1 MRTSETITKIT
12 EALLKAQAEIKHAIK
27 DAQNPHLKNTY
38 ATLES
43 VIDAVKGPLL
53 KNDII
58 IIQSPDNKTLITRLQ
73 HKSGEF
79 IENTLELILSKNDMQ
94 GFISATTY
102 GRRAS
107 LVSLLNIAQADDDG
121 NLASKVKAVPK
132 VIQKSPTIVSSKKD
146 PHDF

>member
-1 MRTSETITKIT
+1 MRTSETITKIV
-12 EALLKAQAEIKHAIK
+12 EALINAQSGIKHAIK

-43 VIDAVKGPLL
+43 VIDATKAELL

-58 IIQSPDNKTLITRLQ
+58 VLQSPENNALITRLQ

-79 IENTLELILSKNDMQ
+79 VENILELRLSKNDMQ
-94 GFISATTY
+94 GFISAVTY
-102 GRRAS
+102 GRRTA

>member
-1 MRTSETITKIT
+1 MRTSETVTKIT

-43 VIDAVKGPLL
+43 VIDAIKEPLI
-53 KNDII
+53 KNNIVVL
-58 IIQSPDNKTLITRLQ
+58 QFPDNKTLTTRLQ
-73 HKSGEF
+73 HNSGEF
-79 IENTLELILSKNDMQ
+79 IENTLELILTKNDMQ
-94 GFISATTY
+94 GLMSAITY
-102 GRRAS
+102 ARRVS

-121 NLASKVKAVPK
+121 NLASKTKAPPK
-132 VIQKSPTIVSSKKD
+132 VIQKAPMVVSKKD